1 MGHQRWDWKL
11 CDQGTETHNSLLTVA
26 GTWGLFA
33 SHPPFAALGSVLAP
47 GRRLSHPLHP
57 AKAAPVHSNEQQQ
70 PPRLSHP
77 ARVR

>member
-33 SHPPFAALGSVLAP
+33 PI
-47 GRRLSHPLHP
+47 PLLLP
-57 AKAAPVHSNEQQQ
+57 
-70 PPRLSHP
+70 
-77 ARVR
+77 